1 MSERRHPWAQVG
13 DTFGDATVSRLVVP
27 DRTANERVE
36 VACVCGDHRLA
47 YVFNL
52 RIRPPKCNHAAARA
66 KRGPESWAHVPTR
79 RRSVR
84 PQAPR
89 RTPSPVTFV
98 RLPDGTLERR
108 RA

>member
-1 MSERRHPWAQVG
+1 MSLRRHPWAQVG
-13 DTFGDATVSRLVVP
+13 DTFGDVTVTRLVVA
-27 DRTANERVE
+27 DHTSNERVE
-36 VACVCGDHRLA
+36 VACLCGDHRLA

-52 RIRPPKCNHAAARA
+52 RIRPPKCNHAKARRDA
-66 KRGPESWAHVPTR
+66 GTFAHVPTR

-84 PQAPR
+84 PQAPK

-98 RLPDGTLERR
+98 RLPDGSIERR